1 MAQSLSNFIGGSC
14 LYLFLTFFYIQS
26 AFATDYY
33 CDPVNGNMNNVGS
46 QSSPWVSLATV
57 FEAGKQFEAGDKIY
71 LLSGNH
77 GDVIVVG
84 ENSKYIKVDVV
95 DGEKV
100 IVNSIVFGTDTAKAS
115 RWSFSNIVFENA
127 SDEQV
132 VFVHQNSLKI
142 RILSSD
148 FLSENKSNIGITING
163 SQCKIENNTFK
174 GFDVAMKISGQKNQV
189 RNNRIE
195 YFNNNAVEVSGDYN
209 LFEYNLIK
217 ESVSIGKSV
226 NNGFYLSGDALK
238 GNVFRGNTII
248 NFVSVQRVDLGK
260 LNGIFSDKSKISET
274 IIENNVILS
283 NSENGI
289 SLNGEITNSKIVN
302 NTVVNPYFG
311 LDVLNSNEINTP
323 IAIKII
329 GNENSTGLVI
339 RNNLT
344 NDLVFEKV
352 KGLADYNLTLPV
364 NVHDYDLCF
373 QNWAMFDFSLS
384 KNSSALNNGNPELAP
399 KLDASLN
406 KRSLGNFVNIGAFE
420 FTKINES
427 NQTFTIIAEVSD
439 RQIHSKGKGDWD
451 GQPQIRVGGVGEG
464 IDGAGVFPFEL
475 PIIPGGKEIL
485 SVDFKVY
492 LKKIDN
498 KPQGGIDLYGL
509 APKSNYW
516 VTEDMYYQG
525 VFGQDLKA
533 RPIQNNYVGSKHF
546 GGEVKAI
553 KSGREGLKSYIN
565 TVLENGSKAGDYIFL
580 RMNPNSKD
588 VTDYNRWNFIS
599 ANSDKNDKH
608 PKLEIT
614 VGYSALSKIGSAN
627 INEIKN
633 TITASA
639 DPTLAG
645 SVTLYFLGF
654 QANSEIKLKLFTYK
668 GKKIMEKN
676 FHFSEIENG
685 IFRVENL
692 KAATGK
698 YLLEYSI
705 EGVTKKQTIFIW

>member
-1 MAQSLSNFIGGSC
+1 MVHLIKNIFLIILILFAGIQSL
-14 LYLFLTFFYIQS
+14 
-26 AFATDYY
+26 FATDYF
-33 CDPVNGNMNNVGS
+33 CDPENGNIDNIGS
-46 QSSPWVSLATV
+46 QSNPWGSLASV
-57 FEAGKQFEAGDKIY
+57 FEEGKQFEAGDKIH
-71 LLSGNH
+71 LLSGDH
-77 GDVIVVG
+77 GDVIVIG
-84 ENSKYIKVDVV
+84 ENTKYIKVDVV
-95 DGEKV
+95 KGEKA
-100 IVNSIVFGTDTAKAS
+100 IVNSIVFGTDTATAS
-115 RWSFSNIVFENA
+115 RWSFSNIIFNNSSKE
-127 SDEQV
+127 SV
-132 VFVHQNSLKI
+132 VFVHLNSTKI
-142 RILSSD
+142 RILSSK
-148 FLSENKSNIGITING
+148 FLSENESNVGIKING
-163 SQCKIENNTFK
+163 SQCKVESNRFK
-174 GFDVAMKISGQKNQV
+174 NFKTAIIVSGQKNQV

-195 YFNNNAVEVSGDYN
+195 YFNKNAVEVSGDYN

-217 ESVSIGKSV
+217 ESVAKTISINS
-226 NNGFYLSGDALK
+226 GFYLNDDALK

-248 NFVSVQRVDLGK
+248 NFVSTQRDNLGK
-260 LNGIFSDKSKISET
+260 LNGIFSDISKISET

-289 SLNGEITNSKIVN
+289 SLNGEVTNSKIVN

-373 QNWAMFDFSLS
+373 QNWAKFDFSLS
-384 KNSSALNNGNPELAP
+384 KNSRALNNGTSELAP

-516 VTEDMYYQG
+516 VAEEMYYQG
-525 VFGQDLKA
+525 TFGQDLKA
-533 RPIQNNYVGSKHF
+533 RPIQNNYVGFKHF

-553 KSGREGLKSYIN
+553 KSGKEGLKSYIN

-580 RMNPNSKD
+580 RMNPNARD
-588 VTDYNRWNFIS
+588 VTDYNRWSFIS
-599 ANSDKNDKH
+599 ANSDKIDKH
-608 PKLEIT
+608 PKLEIKL
-614 VGYSALSKIGSAN
+614 GYPALSKIGEAQLK
-627 INEIKN
+627 EIKN
-633 TITASA
+633 IIVSSSNPM
-639 DPTLAG
+639 DVG
-645 SVTLYFLGF
+645 NVNLYFLGF
-654 QANSEIKLKLFTYK
+654 ENENPIELKLFTYK
-668 GKKIMEKN
+668 GKEVLKRALK
-676 FHFSEIENG
+676 FSEIVNG
-685 IFRVENL
+685 VFRTENL
-692 KAATGK
+692 NAETGK

-705 EGVTKKQTIFIW
+705 EGVTKKQTVFIW